1 VATAGDDRARARRAL
16 EALAREREADGR
28 HEEAAL
34 AWEQLAAGL
43 TGRARAQA
51 LARQARLLAGAL
63 DQPDEA
69 MSLYRRALAND
80 ASNPEIL
87 DALAELAAMHGD
99 WPLLANLQRVLFEVT
114 EAPERKAQLALAA
127 GRIQLERLENPS
139 TAKTWLEAGLRLEP
153 QSTPHYEVLAEVE
166 RARGDE
172 GALLRCLERLIE
184 LSGPDAAPA
193 ALLEAA
199 ALRAERG
206 DHAHAL
212 AYLEVAS
219 ARSPNDTLVL
229 DALAEEL
236 SALERHTDLA
246 DVLERRAALA
256 ADDPPTRAAALVDLG
271 ELFEG
276 RLFDPEAAL
285 DAFERAHAVDPAAT
299 GAEAGLTRLRA
310 KLEAAGAVPASSAE
324 PPPPAPPQVEFP
336 SDPEDALRAF
346 EREAQ
351 VTGDRDRLGF
361 VVREIERLHARRG
374 TQDEALP
381 WVQRWVVAA
390 PEDADALRSLARI
403 HERAGREAQLCATLQ
418 ALDPLLDLAGQR
430 ENRRRLGVL
439 YLALDRLEDAAR
451 AFESALWIDPDDVA
465 CLEGLVEAHERQG
478 STDGVV
484 RARTRLADQLAP
496 RPRAE
501 CLGVVA
507 RLQEE
512 SGDLAGA
519 IATGMRLERDEGADH
534 DNAERLDAL
543 LERAGL
549 NEEPE
554 LRLRERASAL
564 DSGSAE
570 AVALELRRAALLLD
584 GLRSPRNA
592 VDVYRGVLAH
602 APESPEARE
611 GLERALRADIDAEGL
626 AEFLAERAASTSD
639 PELRDRSEFER
650 AVLLEEILE
659 RPAEARETYHR
670 ICMTAADEAL
680 QDDASRRY
688 EALLERDGEWRTL
701 RAHLESVLARGAA
714 PNLVRLHERLARLCG
729 ERLHD
734 SARELFHLEEIVR
747 LDAARGDVW
756 RILGDRYERDGR
768 IGDRMRAM
776 EAELGAGAENERAL
790 TLHARLAELCI
801 AEQDDAARA
810 CEHYERLFALNPS
823 HTAAAAFLVA
833 RYEAQ
838 ERPEDVIR
846 VLEARLAALETAP
859 GEVGSDATGARTT
872 LRMQIA
878 AVRESQLDDLEGAIS
893 ALEVALGEAGPASG
907 VAEPLAAYYQRAGY
921 SLDLIELCRSAAAG
935 CSEPSERANWLVRL
949 GDAYLGRDR
958 SRDAADAYRQALTQ
972 RPDDRG
978 VAASLRELYRQH
990 DDAEPL
996 ARLLEAEL
1004 THLAGPDEI
1013 PVRLELAELLSSR
1026 LGRPEPALIHARR
1039 VLQLEPLHPAAFECA
1054 LHVTAQQ
1061 QQLDVALEL
1070 LDARIEA
1077 TRNSAERSRLY
1088 AERGRRLARVAGRR
1102 PEAVEALSQALEL
1115 APGSRELRAELA
1127 ELLEACECW
1136 PELLECLEQEA
1147 REASRWE
1154 RAPILERGA
1163 TIAWDRISPDA
1174 ALPWLERLR
1183 RERPDDERTTD
1194 RIVEAHRRASRSE
1207 ALLRALAD
1215 AEEISPDADRR
1226 RDLALER
1233 AALLEEELGEPG
1245 RALAVLRAARES
1257 APRDVR
1263 LLQCIAQLQERM
1275 GHDAERAVTLEA
1287 LLGCEG
1293 VDPTQIH
1300 RELGSLHAGRLADPD
1315 RAARHWTTALGRV
1328 PAGSTTRIEIL
1339 RSLSELHR
1347 KAGRGE
1353 LWARSAEEELAAL
1366 DETPVFDDRRRELRR
1381 ALAMTY
1387 DAELSRPGAALRHLR
1402 AVLDAGDEELLGAE
1416 VRTQLERTCLRLLRD
1431 VDDTVELEERLARH
1445 LERNAQDPALWLE
1458 LARLREERLQKTA
1471 GAMDAY
1477 RRSLE
1482 NDPTCRPA
1490 LRGVRRTAERLGR
1503 WADVANALEREID
1516 HPDCTSAEERSALL
1530 RRLGDVSWHRLE
1542 STTRASRSYA
1552 AALEANE
1559 RDFASLHAL
1568 QRLLESME
1576 DWRGAIDLYESEI
1589 EMRGD
1594 DDPRRRRE
1602 VWLRVAALAGDRTG
1616 EVERARRAFGRA
1628 AELTPLETPQLSRLA
1643 ELHHQAQDAL
1653 SFATTFGAWC
1663 DADDSDAAALDHV
1676 RLAECLEQQ
1685 GRSDEALS
1693 RSERALQID
1702 PGCAR
1707 AWEVAGRLHEAA
1719 GKPTAAAEALERA
1732 AALLPQRSGT
1742 DLLLRAAALV
1752 EPVDHDRAL
1761 DLLRGATE
1769 RDPASLRGYTER
1781 ARLASLC
1788 GLAEEAE
1795 TAAARA
1801 LDLDTAQALD
1811 PDAAAAVAR
1820 VGGDAARSRGRL
1832 EAAAGFYARALSARP
1847 DDPAASS
1854 AYGETLAALGDHE
1867 AARDVLEARLS
1878 QGHDPD
1884 RARHRALL
1892 GTCYEA
1898 LGRWEEALPCFESA
1912 LEDDPGLEEA
1922 LAGAVRVHESQH
1934 DVAAGVAA
1942 LERWAATAATP
1953 RDRAERLF
1961 RAALCELRAED
1972 LETSA
1977 VQHLRDAVRADPSLT
1992 RGWILL
1998 VERLCDYG
2006 RLEEAVVSADRAA
2019 PHVEDDADLGALAL
2033 LQGRA
2038 YERLGAHLEAADS
2051 LGVAAE
2057 ADPRCCEAA
2066 LARARLLRAAGD
2078 WQDAADALHEFAERH
2093 PGGDDAM
2100 LSEIHGQLG
2109 RLRAG
2114 PLEDLQRAVA
2124 SYRRALAL
2132 DADRVAPRAALAALL
2147 SHDPA
2152 SWEEALEHQRA
2163 VLAADPT
2170 DASAIRVTLRVARS
2184 RGNDAAVAAG
2194 LHILCA
2200 LGAAAPHER
2209 EEAPAAPVPLV
2220 PFEPTLEDTRFEKL
2234 RLVVRDAARE
2244 IAEALGA
2251 PSRPHPPDADDTLA
2265 HFRAAALDARGR
2277 VTAPALLTLSPR
2289 ELADIF
2295 ELIATL
2301 VLDPDQV
2308 RGDGR
2313 LVNAFAGALGR
2324 RQRRRLRRILD
2335 GESVESLRAVDVER
2349 WRHEVKALG
2358 AAVALH
2364 ESAGDL
2370 RTALLALVRDAR
2382 EAADTDLPATA
2393 DLGPLVATTPVARL
2407 LLRRIVLDWV
2417 QSIAQSAT

>member
-1 VATAGDDRARARRAL
+1 VATAGDDRAQARRAL
-16 EALAREREADGR
+16 EALAREREAEGR

-43 TGRARAQA
+43 SDAARAQA
-51 LARQARLLAGAL
+51 LARQARLLAGPL

-69 MSLYRRALAND
+69 MRLYRRALAND
-80 ASNPEIL
+80 GSNPEIL

-114 EAPERKAQLALAA
+114 EDPERKAQLALAA

-139 TAKTWLEAGLRLEP
+139 TAKTWLEAGLRLQP
-153 QSTPHYEVLAEVE
+153 QSSPHYEVLAEVE

-172 GALLRCLERLIE
+172 GALMRCLERLIE
-184 LSGPDAAPA
+184 LSGSNAAPA

-219 ARSPNDTLVL
+219 ARAPSDTLVL

-236 SALERHTDLA
+236 SALERYTDLA

-256 ADDPPTRAAALVDLG
+256 ADDPPTRGAALIDLG

-285 DAFERAHAVDPAAT
+285 DAFERAHAIDPAAV
-299 GAEAGLTRLRA
+299 GALAGLTRLRA
-310 KLEAAGAVPASSAE
+310 KLEAAGTA
-324 PPPPAPPQVEFP
+324 PAPRAEAPPSDSPQAEVP

-361 VVREIERLHARRG
+361 VVREIERLHTRRG

-381 WVQRWVVAA
+381 WVQRWVMAA
-390 PEDADALRSLARI
+390 PEDADALRSLARL
-403 HERAGREAQLCATLQ
+403 HERSGREAQLCATLQ
-418 ALDPLLDLAGQR
+418 TLDPLLDLDGQR
-430 ENRRRLGVL
+430 DNRRRLGVL
-439 YLALDRLEDAAR
+439 YLSIDRPEDAVR
-451 AFESALWIDPDDVA
+451 AFDSALSIDPDDVA

-478 STDGVV
+478 RTDDVV
-484 RARTRLADQLAP
+484 RARARLADQLAP
-496 RPRAE
+496 RERAE
-501 CLGVVA
+501 CLGLVA

-512 SGDLAGA
+512 SGDLGGA
-519 IATGMRLERDEGADH
+519 IATCMRLERDDGTDH

-543 LERAGL
+543 LERSGR
-549 NEEPE
+549 NEELE

-564 DSGSAE
+564 DAGSAE

-584 GLRSPRNA
+584 GLRVPRDA
-592 VDVYRGVLAH
+592 VEVFRRVLAH

-626 AEFLAERAASTSD
+626 ADFLAERAASTGD
-639 PELRDRSEFER
+639 AELRARSEFER
-650 AVLLEEILE
+650 AVLLEEILD

-670 ICMTAADEAL
+670 ICTTAADATL
-680 QDDASRRY
+680 QNDASRRY
-688 EALLERDGEWRTL
+688 EALLERAGEWRTL
-701 RAHLESVLARGAA
+701 RAHLESVLASGAA
-714 PNLVRLHERLARLCG
+714 PNLVQLHERLARLCG

-747 LDAARGDVW
+747 LDADRGDVW
-756 RILGDRYERDGR
+756 RTLGDHYQRGGR
-768 IGDRMRAM
+768 IEDQMRAM
-776 EAELGAGAENERAL
+776 EAELGAGPENERAL
-790 TLHARLAELCI
+790 TLHAHLAELCI
-801 AEQDDAARA
+801 SEQGDETRA
-810 CEHYERLFALNPS
+810 CESYERLFALNPS

-859 GEVGSDATGARTT
+859 GEGGSDATGARTT

-935 CSEPSERANWLVRL
+935 CGEPSERANWLVRL

-958 SRDAADAYRQALTQ
+958 SRDAADAFRQALTQ

-1026 LGRPEPALIHARR
+1026 LGRPDAALLHARR

-1054 LHVTAQQ
+1054 LQVTEQPQQ
-1061 QQLDVALEL
+1061 IDVALEL

-1077 TRNSAERSRLY
+1077 TRSDAERSRLY
-1088 AERGRRLARVAGRR
+1088 AERGRRLARATGRR
-1102 PEAVEALSQALEL
+1102 PEAIDALRRALEL
-1115 APGSRELRAELA
+1115 TPGSRELRAALE
-1127 ELLEACECW
+1127 ELLEASERW
-1136 PELLECLEQEA
+1136 PELLECLEQES

-1154 RAPILERGA
+1154 RAPILERAA

-1194 RIVEAHRRASRSE
+1194 RIVEAHRRASRGE

-1233 AALLEEELGEPG
+1233 AVLLEEELDEPG
-1245 RALAVLRAARES
+1245 RALAVLRAACES

-1263 LLQCIAQLQERM
+1263 VLQRIARLQERL
-1275 GHDAERAVTLEA
+1275 GRDAERAVTLEA
-1287 LLGCEG
+1287 LLCCEG
-1293 VDPTQIH
+1293 VDSTQIH
-1300 RELGSLHAGRLADPD
+1300 RELGALHAGRLADPD
-1315 RAARHWTTALGRV
+1315 RAARHWTTALGRAA
-1328 PAGSTTRIEIL
+1328 PGSTTRIEIL
-1339 RSLSELHR
+1339 RSLAELHR

-1353 LWARSAEEELAAL
+1353 LWARYAEEELAAL

-1381 ALAMTY
+1381 ALATTY
-1387 DAELSRPGAALRHLR
+1387 DADLSRPGAALRHLR

-1416 VRTQLERTCLRLLRD
+1416 VRTQLERSCLRLLRE

-1445 LERNAQDPALWLE
+1445 LERNARDPALWLE

-1477 RRSLE
+1477 RRALE
-1482 NDPTCRPA
+1482 LDPSCRPA

-1503 WADVANALEREID
+1503 WADVADALEREIE
-1516 HPDCTSAEERSALL
+1516 HPACTSAEERSSLL

-1602 VWLRVAALAGDRTG
+1602 VWLRVATLAGDRTG

-1628 AELTPLETPQLSRLA
+1628 GELAPLETPELSRLA
-1643 ELHHQAQDAL
+1643 ELHHEARDVE
-1653 SFATTFGAWC
+1653 SFAATFGTWC
-1663 DADDSDAAALDHV
+1663 DADDSDADALDHV

-1685 GRSDEALS
+1685 GRSDQALS
-1693 RSERALQID
+1693 RSERALEID

-1719 GKPTAAAEALERA
+1719 GDASASAEALERA
-1732 AALLPQRSGT
+1732 SALLPRIPGT
-1742 DLLLRAAALV
+1742 ELLLRAAALV
-1752 EPVDHDRAL
+1752 EPLDQERAL

-1769 RDPASLRGYTER
+1769 RDPASLPGHTER
-1781 ARLASLC
+1781 ARLASLR
-1788 GLAEEAE
+1788 GLAGEAE

-1801 LDLDTAQALD
+1801 LDLDTEEALD
-1811 PDAAAAVAR
+1811 PDAAAAVAC

-1847 DDPAASS
+1847 EDAAARR

-1867 AARDVLEARLS
+1867 AARGVLETLVS
-1878 QGHDPD
+1878 QGDAPD

-1892 GTCYEA
+1892 GTCYAA

-1922 LAGAVRVHESQH
+1922 LSGAVRVHESRD
-1934 DVAAGVAA
+1934 DVVAGVAA
-1942 LERWAATAATP
+1942 LERWAASAATP
-1953 RDRAERLF
+1953 RDRGERLL
-1961 RAALCELRAED
+1961 RAALWELRAEG

-1977 VQHLRDAVRADPSLT
+1977 LQHLRDAVQAEPSLT
-1992 RGWILL
+1992 RAWILL
-1998 VERLCDYG
+1998 VERLCDDG
-2006 RLEEAVVSADRAA
+2006 RLEEAAISADRAA
-2019 PHVEDDADLGALAL
+2019 PHVEDDTDLGALAL

-2078 WQDAADALHEFAERH
+2078 WQDAANALHDFAERH

-2100 LSEIHGQLG
+2100 LSEIHEQLG

-2114 PLEDLQRAVA
+2114 PLEDLQGAVE
-2124 SYRRALAL
+2124 SYRSALAL
-2132 DADRVAPRAALAALL
+2132 DADRMAPRAALAALL

-2184 RGNDAAVAAG
+2184 RRHDAAVAAG

-2209 EEAPAAPVPLV
+2209 EEAPTGPVPLV

-2251 PSRPHPPDADDTLA
+2251 PSRPHPPETDDALA
-2265 HFRAAALDARGR
+2265 HFHAAALDARGR
-2277 VTAPALLTLSPR
+2277 VTAPALLTLSSR
-2289 ELADIF
+2289 ELADVF

-2313 LVNAFAGALGR
+2313 LVNAFASSLGR

-2335 GESVESLRAVDVER
+2335 GESVESLRAVDVES
-2349 WRHEVKALG
+2349 WRREVEALG

-2382 EAADTDLPATA
+2382 EAADADLPASA

-2407 LLRRIVLDWV
+2407 LLRRIVLDWA
-2417 QSIAQSAT
+2417 QSIAQPAK